1 LLDPIVTDV
10 AETSAIGEIRRAASS
25 LADQAGL
32 TEEDRGRLSLIITEL
47 ATNILKHASG
57 GTFLLGRSETHP
69 NTVEVLVLDSGPG
82 IANIGEALRDGHSTT
97 GTPGNGLGAVMRKA
111 NFFQMYSQPKRG
123 TAVLARIS
131 ASDETYASEGIRKLQ
146 QATSGGVSVPY
157 PGETVN
163 GDGWTG
169 KPVERGRRIMVVD
182 GLGHGQLA
190 HDAALAACDAF
201 QKATGSVSDTLMVIH
216 DALRGTR
223 GAAVAVAELDL
234 EASFVRFAGVG
245 NISATIVDP
254 NARRSAVS
262 LYGIV
267 GHQMREAREYTY
279 PWSAESTLIMHSDG
293 LTTRWDLDAFPGLLG
308 RDAVLIAGVLWKDY
322 RRQSDD
328 STVVVVRAT

>member
-1 LLDPIVTDV
+1 LLDPIIIEVTE
-10 AETSAIGEIRRAASS
+10 ASAIGEIRRAASS
-25 LADQAGL
+25 LTDRTEL
-32 TEEDRGRLSLIITEL
+32 TEEDVGRLSLVITEL
-47 ATNILKHASG
+47 ATNVIKHASR
-57 GTFLLGRSETHP
+57 GTFLLGRSEARTK
-69 NTVEVLVLDSGPG
+69 TIEVLVLDSGPG
-82 IANIGEALRDGHSTT
+82 IRNVGEALRDGHSTS
-97 GTPGNGLGAVMRKA
+97 GTPGTGLGAVVRKA
-111 NFFQMYSQPKRG
+111 NFFQMYTRPDHG
-123 TAVLARIS
+123 TASLARIS
-131 ASDETYASEGIRKLQ
+131 AAAGTQKLE

-163 GDGWTG
+163 GDGWTE
-169 KPVERGRRIMVVD
+169 KTVEHGRRIMVVD

-190 HDAALAACDAF
+190 HDASVAACQAF
-201 QKATGSVSDTLMVIH
+201 QSATGSVSETLMIIH

-223 GAAVAVAELDL
+223 GAAVAIAELDL
-234 EASFVRFAGVG
+234 QASLVRFAGVG

-254 NARRSAVS
+254 GARRSAVS

-267 GHQMREAREYTY
+267 GHQMRESREYTY
-279 PWSAESTLIMHSDG
+279 PWTSESTLIMHSDG

>member
-1 LLDPIVTDV
+1 MLDPIVIDV
-10 AETSAIGEIRRAASS
+10 TETSAIGEIRRAASS
-25 LADQAGL
+25 LADRAEL
-32 TEEDRGRLSLIITEL
+32 TEEDRGRLSLVITEL
-47 ATNILKHASG
+47 ATNVIKHASG
-57 GTFLLGRSETHP
+57 GTFLLGRSEADSS
-69 NTVEVLVLDSGPG
+69 TVEVLVLDSGPG
-82 IANIGEALRDGHSTT
+82 IANIGEALRDGHSTA

-111 NFFQMYSQPKRG
+111 NFFQMYSRPKHG
-123 TAVLARIS
+123 TVSLARIS
-131 ASDETYASEGIRKLQ
+131 AAKGTQKLD

-157 PGETVN
+157 PGETAN
-163 GDGWTG
+163 GDGWTA

-182 GLGHGQLA
+182 GLGHGELA

-234 EASFVRFAGVG
+234 ESGLVRFSGVG

>member
-1 LLDPIVTDV
+1 MLDPIVIDV
-10 AETSAIGEIRRAASS
+10 TETSAIGEIRRAASS
-25 LADQAGL
+25 LADRAEL
-32 TEEDRGRLSLIITEL
+32 TEEDVGRLSLVITEL
-47 ATNILKHASG
+47 ATNVIKHASG
-57 GTFLLGRSETHP
+57 GTFLIGRSEVDSS
-69 NTVEVLVLDSGPG
+69 TVEVLVLDSGPG
-82 IANIGEALRDGHSTT
+82 ITNIGEALRDGHSTT
-97 GTPGNGLGAVMRKA
+97 GTPGTGLGAVMRQA
-111 NFFQMYSQPKRG
+111 NFFQMYSLPKHG
-123 TAVLARIS
+123 TASLARIS
-131 ASDETYASEGIRKLQ
+131 AAKGTVKLDP
-146 QATSGGVSVPY
+146 ARSGGVSVPF

-163 GDGWTG
+163 GDGWTE
-169 KPVERGRRIMVVD
+169 KPIEHGSRVMVVD

-190 HDAALAACDAF
+190 HDAAVAACDAF
-201 QKATGSVSDTLMVIH
+201 QKAGGSVTDTLMVVH

-234 EASFVRFAGVG
+234 ESRVVRFSGVG
-245 NISATIVDP
+245 NISATIIDP
-254 NARRSAVS
+254 TARRSAVS

-322 RRQSDD
+322 RRQNDD